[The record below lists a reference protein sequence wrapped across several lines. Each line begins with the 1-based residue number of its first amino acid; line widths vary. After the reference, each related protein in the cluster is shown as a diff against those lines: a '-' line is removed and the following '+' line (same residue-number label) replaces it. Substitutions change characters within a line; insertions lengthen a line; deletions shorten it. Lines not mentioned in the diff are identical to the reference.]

1 MINIYIIINNK
12 AMKEGT
18 FSQKALEISY
28 KARWL
33 FLTFILFGLQ
43 FVPFPS
49 ENWPNIYLLL
59 VIFLIYNISTRFLNL
74 PEIYERTRNICYAET
89 VMDTIFLIG
98 IIYLTGGYNSPFWIF
113 FIVIIMFSAIY
124 YSPGKTLLITLGICL
139 LYILILILSG
149 ANFKNIIPI
158 LCLKIPVLFAVCG
171 LSIFSSIEIRSQ
183 GEELEIEKEKV
194 KHLLRAF
201 HHNVVAIQKK
211 NKVLSEV
218 YNISLKTQGDISL
231 SEQLTNICNTTI
243 SFLNLD
249 ISGIWLME
257 KNESLKLTGGTK
269 NIPPSFPEKT
279 RIGEGPIGRT
289 VLKKEP
295 LVINDLLKWDPSQ
308 FKNGPAFYIGIPL
321 IVDNEC
327 LGVFV
332 CASSYSKEFKEED
345 YLKFL
350 LLIACR
356 TSLSIKNAYLN
367 EEIKRMTITDELTGL
382 YNYKYFIETLKKEI
396 HKAERFSCSLS
407 LLMIDID
414 NFKEFN
420 EKYGHHIGNQ
430 MLCALA
436 LNLTGSL
443 RENDFLARFGEEEF
457 VAILPSA
464 DKGEGI
470 MVSERIRKCVSE
482 ATLVENTE
490 PITVSIGV
498 SSFPQ
503 DGKKFDEILLYADR
517 AMTIA
522 KEKGK
527 NRTIGWKKK

>member
-1 MINIYIIINNK
+1 
-12 AMKEGT
+12 MKEII
-18 FSQKALEISY
+18 FCEKALEISY

-33 FLTFILFGLQ
+33 FLTFVLFGLQ
-43 FVPFPS
+43 LVPFPS

-59 VIFLIYNISTRFLNL
+59 VISLIYNISTRFLNF

-89 VMDTIFLIG
+89 VMDTMFLIG
-98 IIYLTGGYNSPFWIF
+98 IIYLTGGPNSPFWIF

-124 YSPGKTLLITLGICL
+124 YSPDKTLLITLGISL
-139 LYILILILSG
+139 LYLLISILSG
-149 ANFKNIIPI
+149 SHFKEMLSI
-158 LCLKIPVLFAVCG
+158 LCLKIPVFFATCG
-171 LSIFSSIEIRSQ
+171 LSIFSNQQIKSQ
-183 GEELEIEKEKV
+183 GEELEIEKEKI
-194 KHLLRAF
+194 KYLLRAF

-218 YNISLKTQGDISL
+218 YNISLKTQGDLSL
-231 SEQLTNICNTTI
+231 SEQLADICNTTI

-257 KNESLKLTGGTK
+257 KNGSLKLTGGTK
-269 NIPPSFPEKT
+269 NIPPSLPEKIK
-279 RIGEGPIGRT
+279 IGEGIIGRT
-289 VLKKEP
+289 ALKKEP
-295 LVINDLLKWDPSQ
+295 LIINDLLKWDSLQ
-308 FKNGPAFYIGIPL
+308 FKDGPSSYIGIPL
-321 IVDNEC
+321 IVDNEM
-327 LGVFV
+327 LGVFA
-332 CASSYSKEFKEED
+332 CASSYPKEFKEED

-382 YNYKYFIETLKKEI
+382 YNYKYFIETLKKEL
-396 HKAERFSCSLS
+396 HKAERLSCAFS

-414 NFKEFN
+414 NFKDFN

-430 MLCALA
+430 ILCALA

-443 RENDFLARFGEEEF
+443 REEDFLARFGEEEF
-457 VAILPSA
+457 VIILPSA
-464 DKGEGI
+464 DKEEGI
-470 MVSERIRKCVSE
+470 MVSERIRKCISE
-482 ATLVENTE
+482 VVLIENTE
-490 PITVSIGV
+490 SITVSIGV

-503 DGKKFDEILLYADR
+503 DGKKFDEILLCADK

-522 KEKGK
+522 KEKGG
-527 NRTIGWKKK
+527 NRTIAWKK